1 MKSQNKVIEK
11 QLSGDIQLKFEQLDK
26 EIQEI
31 HKRRKIMKEKYQ
43 KLLDEGIGELKKI
56 KQEVFSDLTKLN
68 SKSLDQFKKKNA
80 ELKKE
85 CQGLKK
91 S

>member
-1 MKSQNKVIEK
+1 
-11 QLSGDIQLKFEQLDK
+11 
-26 EIQEI
+26 
-31 HKRRKIMKEKYQ
+31 MKEKYQ